1 MRKYYRYFGRPP
13 SQDCAALLRCQHETS
28 SASISSMKVLVI
40 GGSGYMGKALVEQLL
55 AAGDTVLILN
65 RGRTPD
71 TFGDRVQRLKADRDD
86 RHGFRAALEAAGE
99 VDAAIDFTAYEAQ
112 HVSDVVLVLAGKV
125 GHYVFISTNS
135 VCERKSCCPADLTH
149 AASWR

>member
-1 MRKYYRYFGRPP
+1 M
-13 SQDCAALLRCQHETS
+13 
-28 SASISSMKVLVI
+28 I

-55 AAGDTVLILN
+55 AAGDTVLVLN

-86 RHGFRAALEAAGE
+86 RAGFRAALGEAGE
-99 VDAAIDFTAYEAQ
+99 LDAAIDFTAYEAH

-125 GHYVFISTNS
+125 RHYVFISTNS
-135 VCERKSCCPADLTH
+135 VCEPSPPPLISPGTLAVSRQQSDRRS
-149 AASWR
+149 AAPVA